1 MKGYTCPTCDRV
13 ILLKHNYDRHIN
25 KKNKCKKINK
35 DIDNLAD
42 SLLQSLNIS
51 EDKPKNK
58 IPDLDLLKT
67 TLENKN
73 FQKGLLQL
81 YADSQKENTRNCK
94 LGMEVG
100 ISRERDLVSVLKYFL
115 PDKINSDVDNALP
128 EDFLLN
134 SLKISV
140 KHKQGAIG
148 SAFKVSWTCAD
159 NAVKSTINSMINASD
174 NYYPHLL
181 VAYIENIN
189 QKITIICITAE
200 ENKNIIKSLKEN
212 AFKTIKNPKGNTR
225 GIEYSKE
232 AMNKLI
238 KNKYFEV
245 VINNADLTKGKNPIQ
260 RRIDVLKS
268 MNITP

>member
-13 ILLKHNYDRHIN
+13 IPLKHNYDRHIN

-181 VAYIENIN
+181 VVYIKNIE